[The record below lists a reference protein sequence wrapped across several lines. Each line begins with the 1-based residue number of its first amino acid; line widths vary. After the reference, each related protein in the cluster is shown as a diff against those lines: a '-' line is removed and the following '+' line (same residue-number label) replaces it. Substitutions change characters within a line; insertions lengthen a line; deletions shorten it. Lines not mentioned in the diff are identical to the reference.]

1 MNLNLCVIIPGFG
14 APHLDEKIKIL
25 NNNLEVLSRFP
36 GSISVRLCVYDMDP
50 TLPSRLE
57 ELLSFYGV
65 AFQLFQEP
73 GVVAQFIVR
82 HAHPK
87 SLVDSPTP
95 THVMILLDDVELHS
109 TSWTWANVLYDYENQ
124 CLDIASPT
132 LTDDSKILFPYMQHT
147 VAGLDLIKISSAC
160 ELFCYFMRT
169 SVYEKYYAQ
178 LSMEHPLLW
187 GIDLVLTKHLGF
199 KVALLNYCEMKHYY
213 QQKQTNESDIEPF
226 LQMAKYLSKFGETQ
240 ESLSHQP
247 AILSEVLVHHR
258 IHKIH
263 TNIPKQNS

>member
-1 MNLNLCVIIPGFG
+1 
-14 APHLDEKIKIL
+14 
-25 NNNLEVLSRFP
+25 
-36 GSISVRLCVYDMDP
+36 
-50 TLPSRLE
+50 
-57 ELLSFYGV
+57 
-65 AFQLFQEP
+65 
-73 GVVAQFIVR
+73 
-82 HAHPK
+82 
-87 SLVDSPTP
+87 
-95 THVMILLDDVELHS
+95 
-109 TSWTWANVLYDYENQ
+109 
-124 CLDIASPT
+124 
-132 LTDDSKILFPYMQHT
+132 
-147 VAGLDLIKISSAC
+147 
-160 ELFCYFMRT
+160 
-169 SVYEKYYAQ
+169 
-178 LSMEHPLLW
+178 MEHPLLW